1 MNTITGYEVGTI
13 VNSKTGYS
21 YNIDAVAVPDTI
33 GYTLHIDGDVL
44 PLVVTSPLVFSG
56 YTLTVD
62 NALFDAICAAC
73 GIVITI
79 DKVAMAH
86 DVLLLQTVYEALSG
100 IDQLV
105 IYALWLVRFG
115 DSAMLHH
122 DYDDAID
129 TVMRTHNYYEYMR
142 NYSIDSECFYSWL
155 DTILTR
161 YL

>member
-1 MNTITGYEVGTI
+1 MNTITGYDVGKI
-13 VNSKTGYS
+13 VNSQTGLYH
-21 YNIDAVAVPDTI
+21 NIDAIVVPDTI
-33 GYTLHIDGDVL
+33 GYTLYSDAL
-44 PLVVTSPLVFSG
+44 QLVVTSPLVFSG
-56 YTLTVD
+56 HTLTVD
-62 NALFDAICAAC
+62 DALFNSICAAC

-79 DKVAMAH
+79 DKVAIAH
-86 DVLLLQTVYEALSG
+86 DVPLLQTVYEALSG